1 MYAYKQNYH
10 FLGWSRDPNASVPE
24 YRVETD
30 ISKENGSASNAY
42 SYILDDIVLDETCDN
57 TPCPAGT
64 THVIDLYPVFEVRY
78 ILTYLGTEKYPKIIE
93 ETTHTDLQEIRSHKN
108 RQKAIDRAS
117 AIYKLSFPVI
127 CGKCGSVM
135 RRKQDM
141 RRNYLQKWT
150 CTDSA
155 CAESVKINDEKLLQ
169 GITGIL
175 NELIAAPEQIT
186 CPNVHEAEA
195 DAKLLRLENEIGR
208 TLEGCDFDRDA
219 LRERLLQRAALKYA
233 KIGNEQHVFRTL
245 TRLIQNAEHQTAF
258 PSELANKVIR
268 QISLKNSQEILVTL
282 INGQELG
289 REVADT

>member
-1 MYAYKQNYH
+1 MKIRNIPFGYKY
-10 FLGWSRDPNASVPE
+10 
-24 YRVETD
+24 
-30 ISKENGSASNAY
+30 ENGIVVINEQERATILRICDAY
-42 SYILDDIVLDETCDN
+42 LNGSSLLCIAEMLNDDGVEFSPGVIGWNKARIMRIISDE
-57 TPCPAGT
+57 
-64 THVIDLYPVFEVRY
+64 R
-78 ILTYLGTEKYPKIIE
+78 YLGTEKYPKIIE